1 VIGLGFDVLRPVVI
15 ILAVLTHV
23 TVLQR
28 VFLTKK
34 AAQKRAFSEGHRVRN
49 P

>member
-1 VIGLGFDVLRPVVI
+1 MIGLGFDVLRPVVI

-28 VFLTKK
+28 IFLTKR
-34 AAQKRAFSEGHRVRN
+34 AVRERAFNEGRES
-49 P
+49 